1 MTAAADRPPGDP
13 RIVASLRG
21 PRGDFRLEIDLDVP
35 ARGITALFGPSGSG
49 KTTCLRAL
57 AGLERMSGS
66 LRVGEE
72 TWQDD
77 ARRIFTP
84 VHQRALGYV
93 LQDAGLFAHLSVR
106 ANVEFGRERRE
117 RRARRSAG
125 PLLDVADVVELL
137 GIGALMDRSPAHLSG
152 GERQRVALAR
162 ALLAGPRL
170 LLMDEPLA
178 SLDAARKAEVLPYLE
193 RLRDELAVPA
203 IYVSHSIDEVSRLA
217 RHVVLLEGGR
227 VIASG
232 PAGET
237 LTRLDLPMARMDD
250 AGVVVDAR
258 VAEHDDVD
266 SLPRLDVGGASLW
279 VGRLDRP
286 AGATARVRVLARDV
300 SLAREPP
307 GRTSIL
313 NVLPGTIEDLSD
325 DGPGRVS
332 VRIAIGAD
340 AVPVLARI
348 TRKSRDALDLRRG
361 VSVHA
366 MVKSVAIVT

>member
-1 MTAAADRPPGDP
+1 MTAAGAGDRSDDP
-13 RIVASLRG
+13 RIVAALCGARG
-21 PRGDFRLEIDLDVP
+21 AFRLEVDLDVP
-35 ARGITALFGPSGSG
+35 ARGITALYGPSGSG
-49 KTTCLRAL
+49 KTTCLRAFT
-57 AGLERMSGS
+57 GLERMRGS
-66 LRVGEE
+66 IRVGEE

-77 ARRIFTP
+77 VRRVFTP
-84 VHQRALGYV
+84 AHERALGYV

-106 ANVEFGRERRE
+106 ANVEYGRK

-125 PLLDVADVVELL
+125 PLLDVAGVVELL
-137 GIGALMDRSPAHLSG
+137 GIGSLMDRSPAHLSG

-162 ALLAGPRL
+162 ALVAGPRL

-193 RLRDELAVPA
+193 RLRDELSIPA
-203 IYVSHSIDEVSRLA
+203 IYVSHSIDEVARLA

-227 VIASG
+227 VVASG
-232 PAGET
+232 ATAET
-237 LTRLDLPMARMDD
+237 LTRLDLPLAKLDD
-250 AGVVVDAR
+250 AGVVIEAK

-266 SLPRLDVGGASLW
+266 SLTRLEVGGASLW

-286 AGATARVRVLARDV
+286 TGSKARMRVLARDV

-307 GRTSIL
+307 GPTSIL
-313 NVLPGTIEDLSD
+313 NVIPGRIEDLSD

-332 VRIAIGAD
+332 VRITIGAD

-348 TRKSRDALDLRRG
+348 TRRSRDALDLRRG
-361 VSVHA
+361 VAVHA

>member
-1 MTAAADRPPGDP
+1 
-13 RIVASLRG
+13 
-21 PRGDFRLEIDLDVP
+21 
-35 ARGITALFGPSGSG
+35 
-49 KTTCLRAL
+49 L
-57 AGLERMSGS
+57 AGLERMSGT

-84 VHQRALGYV
+84 THERALGYV
-93 LQDAGLFAHLSVR
+93 LQDPGLFAHLSVR
-106 ANVEFGRERRE
+106 ANVEYGRK
-117 RRARRSAG
+117 RRARRAAG
-125 PLLDVADVVELL
+125 PLLDVAGGVDLL
-137 GIGALMDRSPAHLSG
+137 GIGSLMDRSPAHLSG

-162 ALLAGPRL
+162 ALVAGPRL

-193 RLRDELAVPA
+193 RLRDELAIPA
-203 IYVSHSIDEVSRLA
+203 IYVSHSIDEVARLA

-232 PAGET
+232 AAGET
-237 LTRLDLPMARMDD
+237 LTRLDLPLAKLDD
-250 AGVVVDAR
+250 AGVVIDAK
-258 VAEHDDVD
+258 VAEHDDGD
-266 SLPRLDVGGASLW
+266 SLTRLDVGGATLW
-279 VGRLDRP
+279 VGRIDRP
-286 AGATARVRVLARDV
+286 AGSTARVRVLARDV

-307 GRTSIL
+307 GPTSIL
-313 NVLPGTIEDLSD
+313 NVLPGRIEDLSD

-332 VRIAIGAD
+332 VRVAVGAN